1 MNAQA
6 THTLKLN
13 DNFTSSEI
21 ITVSADQNESVGA
34 VNFVQDIAKRGIGF
48 LENDKLSDKER
59 ESEFRNL
66 LRNSFDMK
74 TIARFA
80 LGRYWKTSTKEQQ
93 KEYLQLFDDMI
104 VSVYSRRFKDYEGQS
119 LDVKTARKD
128 GDHDYIVSSLIVPK
142 KGPNVNLDWR
152 IRNKNNKYQVVDII
166 VEGVSMSMTQ
176 RSDFSSVIQRGGG
189 DIAVLLEHLRPK

>member
-6 THTLKLN
+6 THRLKLN

-21 ITVSADQNESVGA
+21 IAVSADQNESTGA

-189 DIAVLLEHLRPK
+189 DIDVLLEHLRPK

>member
-21 ITVSADQNESVGA
+21 IAVSADQNESTGA

-189 DIAVLLEHLRPK
+189 DIDVLLEHLRPK

>member
-21 ITVSADQNESVGA
+21 ITVSADQNESTGA

-189 DIAVLLEHLRPK
+189 DIDVLLEHLRPK